1 MDSISISGAKLF
13 YCFGLQMF
21 LVKIVLDLRMG
32 GIHDFFEALNFKNN
46 FHISIGQVS
55 TGNL

>member
-1 MDSISISGAKLF
+1 
-13 YCFGLQMF
+13 
-21 LVKIVLDLRMG
+21 MG

-55 TGNL
+55 TGNLWHNM